1 MANYITSNLVVAQAK
16 LIGAFQSGEL
26 RYKEPRTF
34 NEFLKNS
41 TSFFPNYETLRTRE
55 DRVLTAYYTKRTS
68 RSLGT
73 GRAAAHTGAH
83 GDTGSLTP
91 SWTTYHDHFAWSLKQ
106 ANDNVYSLQEMLVN
120 EWQNLMANMV
130 EGHETVATAYLFAN
144 RSGVNGAAVEGTF
157 NAGTDTFEIDADATT
172 TFGTYNNRAAQIT
185 KIVMDINKWGGNY
198 TVFCDSV
205 SFAKFQ
211 AQAAQGAANATNLSF
226 QFMGVTFIHST
237 ELYALAAGIG
247 YTNGYW
253 IAVPYGTIG
262 CLPHI
267 PKENKNGVITKVS
280 DYSSIVNPID
290 GLQYAVHTYETSGD
304 YNAGTNGYTQD
315 VMTEVE
321 ASIDLALDHAP
332 LTAAGETS
340 LQAFA
345 IVAST

>member
-1 MANYITSNLVVAQAK
+1 MANYVTSNLALAQGK

-34 NEFLKNS
+34 LEILKNS
-41 TSFFPNYETLRTRE
+41 TSFFQNYETLRTRE
-55 DRVLTAYYTKRTS
+55 DRTLTAFYTKRTS

-73 GRAAAHTGAH
+73 GRAHNHTGAH

-106 ANDNVYSLQEMLVN
+106 ANNNVYSLPEMLMN

-130 EGHETVATAYLFAN
+130 EGHETAATAFLYAS

-157 NAGTDTFEIDADATT
+157 NAGTDCFEIDADATT

-198 TVFCDSV
+198 TVICDSV
-205 SFAKFQ
+205 SYAKFQ
-211 AQAAQGAANATNLSF
+211 AQAAQGAANSTNLSF
-226 QFMGVTFIHST
+226 QFMGVTFVHST
-237 ELYALAAGIG
+237 ELYALVSAT

-253 IAVPYGTIG
+253 LAVPFGTVG

-267 PKENKNGVITKVS
+267 PRENRSGVITKLN

-290 GLQYAVHTYETSGD
+290 GLQYAVHTYETVGD
-304 YNAGTNGYTQD
+304 YTSTGGYTQD
-315 VMTEVE
+315 TMTEVE
-321 ASIDLALDHAP
+321 ASIDLAFDHAP
-332 LTAAGETS
+332 LSTADETS
-340 LQAFA
+340 IQAFA